1 MSVVAPMEKIFIPKE
16 WLVVAIMTIMM
27 VAAWIGVS
35 VYQVFSKSEI
45 APAQAERLKEF
56 LPVLD
61 EMVLQDLGGRAV
73 RVTGSAE

>member
-1 MSVVAPMEKIFIPKE
+1 MSVIAPREKMFIARE
-16 WLVVAIMTIMM
+16 WMVVAIMTIMM
-27 VAAWIGVS
+27 AAAWIGVS

-56 LPVLD
+56 VPVLD
-61 EMVLQDLGGRAV
+61 EMALQDLGGRVV